1 MLRYLRNPT
10 GRAGVRLRHP
20 PAAIY
25 GDRPMYRP
33 TSAADPGITRNRSEV
48 RTMDP
53 LMIELHA
60 QVRARDERLASG
72 GLIPE
77 PRRWRSSLE
86 IMRDVRRRREQARA
100 AA

>member
-1 MLRYLRNPT
+1 
-10 GRAGVRLRHP
+10 
-20 PAAIY
+20 
-25 GDRPMYRP
+25 
-33 TSAADPGITRNRSEV
+33 
-48 RTMDP
+48 MDP

-86 IMRDVRRRREQARA
+86 IMRDVRRRRDQARA